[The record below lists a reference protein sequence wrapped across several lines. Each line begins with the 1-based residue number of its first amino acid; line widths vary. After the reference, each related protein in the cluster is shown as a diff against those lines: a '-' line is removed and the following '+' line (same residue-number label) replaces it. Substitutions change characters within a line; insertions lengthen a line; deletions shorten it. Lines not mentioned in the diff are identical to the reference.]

1 MLRAERVFKGRSEL
15 LWGLL
20 GPIIAP
26 DKRVFKEY
34 YKEGQA
40 WQVTMSELG
49 RGRAMS
55 NLNVALSWAQLQL
68 WVRLDLKISM
78 ELVISLRGLK
88 GENLAKNVKSGKFV
102 TLFCFAT
109 YGHIS
114 KWTSTAPKRMILVS
128 GKQEWRWGGCRD
140 GIMKCR
146 LPVNDCGP
154 EKE

>member
-20 GPIIAP
+20 GPIIAL

-34 YKEGQA
+34 DKERQA
-40 WQVTMSELG
+40 WQVIMSELG

-55 NLNVALSWAQLQL
+55 NLIFKCGSQLSSVTVMGQI
-68 WVRLDLKISM
+68 RFKISM
-78 ELVISLRGLK
+78 EWVISLKGLK
-88 GENLAKNVKSGKFV
+88 GENRAKNVKSGKFV

-114 KWTSTAPKRMILVS
+114 K
-128 GKQEWRWGGCRD
+128 
-140 GIMKCR
+140 
-146 LPVNDCGP
+146 
-154 EKE
+154 